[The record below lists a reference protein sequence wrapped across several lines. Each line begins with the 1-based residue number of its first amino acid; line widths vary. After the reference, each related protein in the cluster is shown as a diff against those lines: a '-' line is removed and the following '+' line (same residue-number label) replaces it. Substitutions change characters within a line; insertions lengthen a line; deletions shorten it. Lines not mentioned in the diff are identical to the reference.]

1 MTLTIDLTPAEEAR
15 LDVVAAQKGWNRTEA
30 AHRVLTANLP
40 PMGALALT
48 PHALDR
54 ARETRLVEEY
64 QALRDGEDAGTLSG
78 AQAARLRQVEAE
90 LDHLEDQ
97 DPIEQE
103 ADRRLQETGDKL
115 DEILALLRSLPR
127 KDNVG

>member
-1 MTLTIDLTPAEEAR
+1 MTLTFDLTPAEAAR
-15 LDVVAAQKGWNRTEA
+15 LDAVAVQKGWDRTEA

-40 PMGALALT
+40 PMAALVPPLSV
-48 PHALDR
+48 PDR

-64 QALRDGEDAGTLSG
+64 QSLRDQENDGTFST

-97 DPIEQE
+97 DPIERE

-115 DEILALLRSLPR
+115 DEILVLLRNLPR
-127 KDNVG
+127 KDAAG

>member
-1 MTLTIDLTPAEEAR
+1 MTLTIDLTPAEGAR
-15 LDVVAAQKGWNRTEA
+15 LDAVAAQKGWDRREA

-40 PMGALALT
+40 PMAALAPPLSA
-48 PHALDR
+48 PDR

-64 QALRDGEDAGTLSG
+64 QALRGQEDDRTFSS
-78 AQAARLRQVEAE
+78 AQTARLRQVEAE
-90 LDHLEDQ
+90 LDHLEGQ

-115 DEILALLRSLPR
+115 DEILVLLRNLPR
-127 KDNVG
+127 KDAAE

>member
-1 MTLTIDLTPAEEAR
+1 MTLTIDLTPAEAAR
-15 LDVVAAQKGWNRTEA
+15 LDAVAVQKGWDRTEA

-40 PMGALALT
+40 PMAALVSPLSV
-48 PHALDR
+48 PDR

-64 QALRDGEDAGTLSG
+64 QSLRDQENDGTFST

-97 DPIEQE
+97 DPIERE

-115 DEILALLRSLPR
+115 DEILVLLRNLPR
-127 KDNVG
+127 KDAAG